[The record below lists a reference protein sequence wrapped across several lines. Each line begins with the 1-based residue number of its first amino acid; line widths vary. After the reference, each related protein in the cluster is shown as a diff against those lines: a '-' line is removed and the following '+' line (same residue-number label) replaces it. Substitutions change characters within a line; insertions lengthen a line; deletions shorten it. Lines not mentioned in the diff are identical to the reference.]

1 MRVMAKYT
9 PLAALLLCAWSVHAS
24 DKIPISA
31 VPKRVRDAIQ
41 YYSPGAQ
48 LIEARVSHD
57 SVYRKSLQL
66 HLFSKHSLGFDQVRL
81 PRPAP

>member
-1 MRVMAKYT
+1 MAKYM
-9 PLAALLLCAWSVHAS
+9 PLAALLLWAWSVHAS

-48 LIEARVSHD
+48 LIEQAGGIVVECAFLVELTFLGGRDKLYPYLV
-57 SVYRKSLQL
+57 
-66 HLFSKHSLGFDQVRL
+66 HSLISYDS
-81 PRPAP
+81 